1 MDRKIYTTGECI
13 LDVAFRGDEVLFLS
27 PGGSKLNAA
36 VSLGRAG
43 MPVYMVSECSD
54 DPVGEFIR
62 SFLQANHVST
72 EFISRFSGQVRIAF
86 AFLDANNDAH
96 YTFYRGFQ
104 QDSPEWKEPVFDHD
118 DVLLFGS
125 FYSLKAENR
134 ARIIYLTDAARKGK
148 SILIYDPNFRKPH
161 LSELNSVMPFIL
173 ENLRMADV
181 IRGSDE
187 DFGNIFRTV
196 DPEGIYQQ
204 VNASGGKILILTRGE
219 KEIFL
224 FTETIKRSYA
234 VPAVRTVS
242 TIGAGD
248 NFNAGLIFGM
258 VRRGISRKDLQGLPV
273 DEWDRLIGTA
283 IAFATHVC
291 GETSNYISPAFATR
305 LLSGDMPIEQFNNL
319 TI

>member
-1 MDRKIYTTGECI
+1 MNRKIYTTGECI
-13 LDVAFRGDEVLFLS
+13 LDVAFRGDDVLFLS
-27 PGGSKLNAA
+27 PGGSKLNSA
-36 VSLGRAG
+36 VSLGRAEI
-43 MPVYMVSECSD
+43 PVYIVSECSD
-54 DPVGEFIR
+54 DPVGEYIC

-72 EFISRFSGQVRIAF
+72 EFISRYKGQVRIAF

-96 YTFYRGFQ
+96 YTFYRSVQ
-104 QDSPEWKEPVFDHD
+104 QDNPEWKEPVFEQD

-134 ARIIYLTDAARKGK
+134 TRIVRLINAARRRN

-161 LSELNSVMPFIL
+161 LGELNSVMPFIL
-173 ENLRMADV
+173 ENLQMADV

-187 DFGNIFRTV
+187 DFGNILQTV
-196 DPEGIYQQ
+196 DPDRIYQQ
-204 VNASGGKILILTRGE
+204 VDASGGKMLILTRGE
-219 KEIFL
+219 KEVFL
-224 FTETIKRSYA
+224 FTDVIQRSYA

-258 VRRGISRKDLQGLPV
+258 VRRGISRKDLHELPG
-273 DEWDRLIGTA
+273 DEWDKLIDTA

-291 GETSNYISPAFATR
+291 GESSNFISPDFATR
-305 LLSGDMPIEQFNNL
+305 LLSGDMTF
-319 TI
+319 